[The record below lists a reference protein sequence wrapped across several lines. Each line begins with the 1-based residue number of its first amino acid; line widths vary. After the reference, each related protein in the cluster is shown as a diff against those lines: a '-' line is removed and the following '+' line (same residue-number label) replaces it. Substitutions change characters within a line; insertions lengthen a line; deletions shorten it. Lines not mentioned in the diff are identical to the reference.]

1 MKDRAEVPEDIVAR
15 LRALC
20 LALPAAYEET
30 AWTGTR
36 WKIGRHNFAHVV
48 AIDAGWP
55 PAYAKAAGSPGP
67 LVVVTFRV
75 PQSKLETAQFTRRP
89 YFKPVWRPD
98 IAGMAID
105 EDTDWGEVGMRL
117 TDSYRALAPKRLL
130 KAVDG
135 EAG

>member
-1 MKDRAEVPEDIVAR
+1 MTRRAEVLEEIVAK
-15 LRALC
+15 LRSIC

-30 AWTGTR
+30 AWAGTR

-55 PAYAKAAGSPGP
+55 PAYARAAGSRGP

-75 PQSKLETAQFTRRP
+75 PESKLETARFTQRP
-89 YFKPVWRPD
+89 YFKPVWWPD

-105 EDTDWGEVGMRL
+105 ADTDWDEVGMRL

-130 KAVDG
+130 KSVDDEDG
-135 EAG
+135 